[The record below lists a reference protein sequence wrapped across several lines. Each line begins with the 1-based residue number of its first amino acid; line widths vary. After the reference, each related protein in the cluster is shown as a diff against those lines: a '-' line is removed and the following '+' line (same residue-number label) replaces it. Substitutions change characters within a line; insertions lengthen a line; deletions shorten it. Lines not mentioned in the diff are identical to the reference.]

1 MLKLVTIGTVAL
13 VASAA
18 NPSSH
23 PISQKTIDAIKAAN
37 TSWTPMEEHH
47 NPLAKTSHSELNRQ
61 RLGTIIQGSLPGYP
75 EAPVANGFPVN
86 FDSRTEWPGQIHPVR
101 DQAQC
106 GSCWAFGASEALT
119 DRFTIAS
126 KGATDVVLSAQ
137 DLVSCDNDN
146 YGCQGGYLANAWN
159 YLESTG
165 AVSDESFPYSSG
177 TGNVETCPAN
187 LGKKYKCQAG
197 TVQQYSSVDAIK
209 TAVQANGPVET
220 QFSVYGDFYNY
231 KSGVYQHVTG
241 DLEGGHA
248 VKIIGW
254 GHDDA
259 SNLDYWLIANS
270 WGTGWGEEGFFQIK
284 QGDCGVDSNAYACQ
298 ADLSTAATFTQY

>member
-18 NPSSH
+18 NPDHH
-23 PISQKTIDAIKAAN
+23 PISKNTIDAIVAAN
-37 TSWTPMEEHH
+37 TTWSPMEESV
-47 NPLAKTSHSELNRQ
+47 NPLAKFDHATLNKQ

-75 EAPVANGFPVN
+75 EAPVANGFPTN
-86 FDSRTEWPGQIHPVR
+86 FDSRTNWPGAVHPVR

-106 GSCWAFGASEALT
+106 GSCWAFGASEALS
-119 DRFTIAS
+119 DRFHIAS
-126 KGATDVVLSAQ
+126 NGATDVVLSAQ
-137 DLVSCDNDN
+137 DLVSCDSDN
-146 YGCQGGYLANAWN
+146 YACQGGYLANAWN
-159 YLESTG
+159 YLLNTG
-165 AVSDESFPYSSG
+165 AVADSEFPYTSG
-177 TGNVETCPAN
+177 TGQVEQCPATH
-187 LGKKYKCQAG
+187 GRKYQCKAG

-209 TAVQANGPVET
+209 TAVQSNGPVET

-241 DLEGGHA
+241 GLEGGHA

-259 SNLDYWLIANS
+259 SGLDYWHIANS
-270 WGTGWGEEGFFQIK
+270 WGTGWGEEGLFKIK
-284 QGDCGVDSNAYACQ
+284 QGDCGVDSNAYACE
-298 ADLSTAATFTQY
+298 AELSTAATFTE

>member
-18 NPSSH
+18 NPDHH
-23 PISQKTIDAIKAAN
+23 PISQKTIDAVKNAN
-37 TSWTPMEEHH
+37 TTWTPMEESE
-47 NPLAKTSHSELNRQ
+47 NPLAGTPHEVLKKH
-61 RLGTIIQGSLPGYP
+61 RLGTIIQGTLPGFP
-75 EAPVANGFPVN
+75 EAPVANGFPTN
-86 FDSRTEWPGQIHPVR
+86 FDSRTQWPGLVHAVR

-106 GSCWAFGASEALT
+106 GSCWAFGASEALS
-119 DRFTIAS
+119 DRFAIAS
-126 KGATDVVLSAQ
+126 NGKTNVVLSAQ
-137 DLVSCDNDN
+137 DLVSCDSDN
-146 YGCQGGYLANAWN
+146 YGCQGGYLANAWY
-159 YLESTG
+159 YLQNSG
-165 AVSDESFPYSSG
+165 AVADSDLPYTSG
-177 TGNVETCPAN
+177 TGNVAQCPAK
-187 LGKKYKCQAG
+187 LGHKYKCQAG

-270 WGTGWGEEGFFQIK
+270 WGTGWGEQGFFQIK

-298 ADLSTAATFTQY
+298 ADLSTGSVFTQY